1 MKRSA
6 KIAALCAASLV
17 LCGTVGLFGCG
28 NNQSSDSGSVS
39 VYDTSQG
46 VAATVN
52 DVEIG
57 EAAVTN
63 YMQNFRV
70 SSGLAADADFAQWMV
85 DNAYTP
91 SDLRNDV
98 IDYYVDQ
105 EVVRIAAAEL
115 GVSVSAEEVDAQV
128 NNIRGYYEDEDAW
141 TAALAAQGLTEQE
154 YREMVE
160 MSLLVKGAKESLDLD
175 AVISDEDKNMY
186 AQMFAVSYDGAKK
199 SSHILFAADDQQTA
213 QAVYEQLQNGEITWD
228 EAVAQYSL
236 DTASAADNGN
246 VGWDKMTQ
254 FVSEYQT
261 ALDGLNPGE
270 MSAPVES
277 SFGYHIILC
286 TEVYTAPDD
295 VNTMSISDLP
305 SDWQDQIIQSLTASA
320 EETAYNNWIQ
330 EYKSGLTI
338 TINEMPSGL
347 VYDVSTEGLTPSE
360 GSYAA
365 SLAQES
371 TEGPSESTE

>member
-1 MKRSA
+1 M
-6 KIAALCAASLV
+6 
-17 LCGTVGLFGCG
+17 
-28 NNQSSDSGSVS
+28 
-39 VYDTSQG
+39 
-46 VAATVN
+46 AATVN

-70 SSGLAADADFAQWMV
+70 SAGLAADADFAQWMV

-160 MSLLVKGAKESLDLD
+160 MSLLVKGVKESLDLD